1 MSAPPVSVRCNVR
14 PCALDTDIAPLP
26 LPYAAWSSCSVAC
39 GGGVRTRT
47 AACAPASACA
57 TLLPPQYQPCG
68 TRPCARYE
76 WRAQGWCSA
85 ERDAD
90 RIVALTCGG
99 GGVWEREVMCVDA
112 ARARA
117 GGSDAP
123 ALAEY
128 QCDGPKP
135 SSVRLQNRSR
145 YAPDRA
151 SSHPGTVGAAG
162 AIARGTARGF
172 RSHFSLRSSHT
183 APEGKVGSTARSAQ
197 ATALSWRA
205 RVGVRSC
212 DAVDEPLALTVG
224 LSAGAPTLS
233 IAVGV
238 GTADPAP
245 AVDGA
250 SVTALAIQYDVLS
263 YLNALD
269 LPAQVTVSTT
279 DRSSR
284 LAASHLALCHLAPS
298 HLALSHLAPGLAG
311 ASYRPFRSTA
321 TMRPACTRSRCQP
334 RPAALPAGRVHC
346 GADRPDRAA
355 RHCSRLGR
363 LPRASVGR
371 GQGGAPGGADPRR
384 RLAAA
389 YAPRR
394 PACSLVAHRLKQ
406 RGWPAPAQPS
416 GLVKVYP
423 EAQVRRSGAVRRGAR
438 ICCMMCG
445 VACDAPNGPT
455 RSVPNICLYAAIT
468 VWTEIGDDLI

>member
-1 MSAPPVSVRCNVR
+1 MSAPPVAVRCNVR

-162 AIARGTARGF
+162 AIARGTARGC
-172 RSHFSLRSSHT
+172 RSHFSLRCSHT

-197 ATALSWRA
+197 AAALSWRA

-279 DRSSR
+279 DRSSP
-284 LAASHLALCHLAPS
+284 LSPTWPS
-298 HLALSHLAPGLAG
+298 P
-311 ASYRPFRSTA
+311 TW
-321 TMRPACTRSRCQP
+321 P
-334 RPAALPAGRVHC
+334 RPT
-346 GADRPDRAA
+346 
-355 RHCSRLGR
+355 
-363 LPRASVGR
+363 
-371 GQGGAPGGADPRR
+371 
-384 RLAAA
+384 
-389 YAPRR
+389 
-394 PACSLVAHRLKQ
+394 
-406 RGWPAPAQPS
+406 WPS
-416 GLVKVYP
+416 
-423 EAQVRRSGAVRRGAR
+423 
-438 ICCMMCG
+438 
-445 VACDAPNGPT
+445 PT
-455 RSVPNICLYAAIT
+455 
-468 VWTEIGDDLI
+468 